1 MSFPFDV
8 ITFVTAN
15 VTVFLKP
22 DEDRGGGGGAN
33 QNSDSTNSALTV
45 HC

>member
-1 MSFPFDV
+1 MCV
-8 ITFVTAN
+8 KVK
-15 VTVFLKP
+15 LKKQVLILASMYLP
-22 DEDRGGGGGAN
+22 PKSPGGGGGAN

>member
-22 DEDRGGGGGAN
+22 DEDRGGGN

>member
-22 DEDRGGGGGAN
+22 DEDQYGRK
-33 QNSDSTNSALTV
+33 
-45 HC
+45 

>member
-22 DEDRGGGGGAN
+22 DEDQGGGGRIKTL
-33 QNSDSTNSALTV
+33 STNSALTV